1 MFKKFFSYSFFF
13 IFFKFKYEPNVF
25 RYGTEY
31 NTCNNSILFTFV
43 IQDIAGKIRID
54 FQDKKSLRV
63 LTETLLKHD
72 FDLHINIPPDNLNP
86 AITLRM
92 NYVLWIEDLMKYFK
106 LKMDKITGIDIG
118 IYKNLF
124 KVLLQT

>member
-1 MFKKFFSYSFFF
+1 MNVKRYIHPRNKYKKPPDY
-13 IFFKFKYEPNVF
+13 KQLAVLYPEF
-25 RYGTEY
+25 RE
-31 NTCNNSILFTFV
+31 IA
-43 IQDIAGKIRID
+43 IMDITGKIRID
-54 FQDKKSLRV
+54 FQNKKSLRV

-106 LKMDKITGIDIG
+106 LDMNKITGIDIG
-118 IYKNLF
+118 IYKSLF